1 MTESLESQIPVALAA
16 LGVAF
21 YTALVEAQPSLAE
34 PLKGAVLAS
43 ARSMEDRG
51 AGWEL
56 AADSMKVLSRA
67 LNDPTLRNLRP

>member
-1 MTESLESQIPVALAA
+1 MAQSLKSQIPIALAA

-56 AADSMKVLSRA
+56 AANSMKVLSRA
-67 LNDPTLRNLRP
+67 LNDPTLRNLHP